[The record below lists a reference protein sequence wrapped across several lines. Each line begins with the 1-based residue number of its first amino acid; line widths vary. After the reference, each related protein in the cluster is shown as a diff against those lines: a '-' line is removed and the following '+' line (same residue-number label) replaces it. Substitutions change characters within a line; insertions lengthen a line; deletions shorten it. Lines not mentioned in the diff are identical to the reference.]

1 MKHCDAVERFDGTL
15 VELAE
20 DLGNL
25 RYDALAQFLSALS
38 AKIEHDSNKD
48 EQRGR
53 QKLATALH
61 DCAEHLTLSAKAIEQ
76 AWDICEPYMHK

>member
-1 MKHCDAVERFDGTL
+1 MKHGDRVKRFNGTL

-25 RYDALAQFLSALS
+25 RYDALAQFLSTLS
-38 AKIEHDSNKD
+38 AKIEQDSNND

-53 QKLATALH
+53 RKLATALH
-61 DCAEHLTLSAKAIEQ
+61 DCAQHLTLSAKAIEQ

>member
-1 MKHCDAVERFDGTL
+1 MKHGDRVERFNGTL

-38 AKIEHDSNKD
+38 AKIEHDSNND
-48 EQRGR
+48 EQCGR
-53 QKLATALH
+53 RKLATALH
-61 DCAEHLTLSAKAIEQ
+61 DCAQHLTLSAKAIEQ
-76 AWDICEPYMHK
+76 AWDICEPYMHR